1 MPNFESLAAADR
13 RSRVSRWNS
22 LAVTTRH
29 FQKHLEF
36 SSSGL
41 FCFQIAF
48 MLCVLGNK
56 DVPQCREMKLL

>member
-41 FCFQIAF
+41 FCFQITF